1 MVKIRLRRVGARKQ
15 ASFRIVVADSRS
27 PRDGRFIEA
36 IGFYNP
42 RTEPETVKY
51 NEERALY
58 WLSVGAQPSEAVA
71 RMLKKGGTLA
81 RADRLK
87 SGEPMEALLAE
98 AAAEAEPTA
107 SPETEAEPTTEQVE
121 EEAPEEASEEAEPE
135 VSEEEVS
142 VEAPDQGAEEADS

>member
-1 MVKIRLRRVGARKQ
+1 MVKIRLRRVGAKKQ

-36 IGFYNP
+36 IGSYNP

-51 NEERALY
+51 DEERALY

-71 RMLKKGGTLA
+71 RMLEKGGTLA
-81 RADRLK
+81 RAERLK
-87 SGEPMEALLAE
+87 AGEPMEALLAE
-98 AAAEAEPTA
+98 AAAKAQPTA
-107 SPETEAEPTTEQVE
+107 APETKSEPDAEQVE
-121 EEAPEEASEEAEPE
+121 EEALEEAEAEPE
-135 VSEEEVS
+135 VD